1 MSGVDVHFSGPW
13 FDGRA
18 EQAIRDACDD
28 ARDDVAAYAEE
39 RVLMGTS
46 ASFKTRTP
54 YYETRIDTT
63 RVSAE
68 VSLVHD
74 HGVIY
79 GPWLEGVGSRNYPA
93 TRFRGYGHWRA
104 AKQAVELRGPQI
116 ADLAVRRRLPEM
128 GG

>member
-1 MSGVDVHFSGPW
+1 MSIEVEFRGPL

-18 EQAIRDACDD
+18 ERAMQDACAD
-28 ARDDVAAYAEE
+28 AREDIAAYAEE

-63 RVSAE
+63 RVSSE

-79 GPWLEGVGSRNYPA
+79 GPWLEGVGSRNSPV
-93 TRFRGYGHWRA
+93 TRFGGYHFWRD
-104 AKQAVELRGPQI
+104 AKQAVTVRGPQI
-116 ADLAVRRRLPEM
+116 AEIAVQRRLPEM

>member
-1 MSGVDVHFSGPW
+1 MSIDITMTGPL

-18 EQAIRDACDD
+18 ERAMERACDD
-28 ARDDVAAYAEE
+28 ARDDIAAYAEE

-54 YYETRIDTT
+54 YYETRITT
-63 RVSAE
+63 ERVTDE

-74 HGVIY
+74 QGVIY
-79 GPWLEGVGSRNYPA
+79 GAWLEGVGSRNYPNS
-93 TRFRGYGHWRA
+93 RFKGYGHWRA
-104 AKQAVELRGPQI
+104 AKQAVARRGPQV
-116 ADLAVRRRLPEM
+116 ADAAVRRRLPEM